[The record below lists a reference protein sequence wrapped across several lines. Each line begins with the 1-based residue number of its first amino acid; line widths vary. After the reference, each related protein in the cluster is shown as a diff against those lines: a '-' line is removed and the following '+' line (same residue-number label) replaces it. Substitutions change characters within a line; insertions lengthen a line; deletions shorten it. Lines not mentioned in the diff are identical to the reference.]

1 MIVSPIKSVIKNLTD
16 TQVVIQ
22 VTRTRKIYVAP
33 CGQERDTVTIAG
45 DIFSQFDYSKNAERL
60 AERVM
65 NGVVTVGYI
74 IENPYT
80 VEKTTVRSVL
90 LSADLIEGYES
101 WLGVPPQE
109 DGNEEEEEE
118 VEIGEAE
125 TSNEPAEDKTEDK
138 AEDKTEDKAPEDN
151 AATAEATEEQQT
163 AEDQDS
169 EIANQDAEETQEA
182 EIPEVPEITEEKKED
197 TADTDAPEAEE
208 PVSKKRTT
216 RKLKVQ

>member
-22 VTRTRKIYVAP
+22 VTRTRKIYIAP
-33 CGQERDTVTIAG
+33 CGQERDTVTVAG

-65 NGVVTVGYI
+65 NGVVTIGYT

-90 LSADLIEGYES
+90 LSADLIESYES
-101 WLGVPPQE
+101 WLGVTTQE
-109 DGNEEEEEE
+109 DGNEEE
-118 VEIGEAE
+118 VKTGEAE

-138 AEDKTEDKAPEDN
+138 APEDN
-151 AATAEATEEQQT
+151 AATEEATEEQQT
-163 AEDQDS
+163 PDDQDS
-169 EIANQDAEETQEA
+169 ETSNQDAEETQA
-182 EIPEVPEITEEKKED
+182 VEIQEVPAITEEKKED
-197 TADTDAPEAEE
+197 TTDTDATEVEE

>member
-1 MIVSPIKSVIKNLTD
+1 MVVSPIKSVIKNLTD

-22 VTRTRKIYVAP
+22 VTRTRKIYIAP

-65 NGVVTVGYI
+65 NGVVTISYV

-90 LSADLIEGYES
+90 LSADLVDSYES
-101 WLGVPPQE
+101 WLSVPEQK
-109 DGNEEEEEE
+109 DGNEKEEEEEE
-118 VEIGEAE
+118 ANIGEGEA
-125 TSNEPAEDKTEDK
+125 SNAPTEN
-138 AEDKTEDKAPEDN
+138 KTEDKAPEDDSL
-151 AATAEATEEQQT
+151 TDVESEEQQT
-163 AEDQDS
+163 SENQVNEATDQ
-169 EIANQDAEETQEA
+169 NAEETQVAEVQ
-182 EIPEVPEITEEKKED
+182 EIPAIIEEKKED
-197 TADTDAPEAEE
+197 TADTTTAEVEE